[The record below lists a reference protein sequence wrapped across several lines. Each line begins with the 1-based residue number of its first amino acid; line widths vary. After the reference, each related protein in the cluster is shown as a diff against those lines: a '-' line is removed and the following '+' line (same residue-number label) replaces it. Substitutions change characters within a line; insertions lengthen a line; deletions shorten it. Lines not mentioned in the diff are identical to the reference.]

1 MVICFS
7 VLPKKSF
14 MTGCVSMIELS
25 HRQRSLHA
33 SDTSNSLKCMGING
47 MAPDENKKCKI
58 VLFFERLFL

>member
-1 MVICFS
+1 
-7 VLPKKSF
+7 

-25 HRQRSLHA
+25 HRQRSFHA

-58 VLFFERLFL
+58 VLFFER